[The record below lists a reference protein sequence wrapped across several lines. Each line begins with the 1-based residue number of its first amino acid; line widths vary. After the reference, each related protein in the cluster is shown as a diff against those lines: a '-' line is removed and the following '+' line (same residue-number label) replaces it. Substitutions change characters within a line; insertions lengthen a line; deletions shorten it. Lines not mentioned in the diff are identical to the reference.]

1 MVTFGNALSTSLAVT
16 DIHELCLALLFA
28 LAFNLNHSQCKRAIV
43 FQTAQ
48 TKGES
53 KMKNL
58 KTVLSILADSI
69 LLHTKVSFGVIANTF
84 LQKRSTPS
92 RACV

>member
-1 MVTFGNALSTSLAVT
+1 MVAFRNAFCASFAVT
-16 DIHELCLALLFA
+16 DIHELCFALLFA
-28 LAFNLNHSQCKRAIV
+28 LALNLNHGYKRAIV

-69 LLHTKVSFGVIANTF
+69 LLHIKVSFGVIANTF
-84 LQKRSTPS
+84 FEKRSMPI